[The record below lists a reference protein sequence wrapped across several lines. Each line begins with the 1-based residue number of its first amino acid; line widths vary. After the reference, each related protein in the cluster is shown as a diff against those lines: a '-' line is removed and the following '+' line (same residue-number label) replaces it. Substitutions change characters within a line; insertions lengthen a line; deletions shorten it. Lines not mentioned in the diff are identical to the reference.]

1 MKLKNYK
8 LFFQVFILIF
18 LIIIQKKIS
27 KINIILL
34 NNKYNGNANSFN
46 NMNSIK
52 KLRKVVYSVILG
64 NYDEIKKIQLQSG
77 YDYFLFS
84 DIYNNSFIK
93 TNWTILQIPEQVRNL
108 NISRVKKQ
116 RYLKLHPHLFFQNYD
131 FSIYID
137 ATFSIIGDLNE
148 FLLRILSPKYYIYSL
163 EHPER
168 NTVLSETFA
177 VVQYYKEKNSMAKM
191 IRNKYKQENFTDNTG
206 LLESCIIIR
215 RHNEEKCI
223 DLMNNWFGEIKN
235 NSHRDQLSFNYII
248 WKKKYQIKYI
258 VKNFVLEYFT
268 QSKWHKHGLNLN
280 EINNI

>member
-8 LFFQVFILIF
+8 LFFQVFILIY

-268 QSKWHKHGLNLN
+268 QNSFHKKGLNLN
-280 EINNI
+280 EIDNK

>member
-8 LFFQVFILIF
+8 LFFQVFILIY
-18 LIIIQKKIS
+18 LVIIQKKIS

-77 YDYFLFS
+77 YDYFLFT
-84 DIYNNSFIK
+84 DINNNSFIK

-268 QSKWHKHGLNLN
+268 QNGFHKKRLNLN
-280 EINNI
+280 EIDNK

>member
-8 LFFQVFILIF
+8 LFFQVFILIY

-27 KINIILL
+27 KKNIILL

-177 VVQYYKEKNSMAKM
+177 VVQCCKEKNSMAKM

-268 QSKWHKHGLNLN
+268 QNGFHKKRLNLN
-280 EINNI
+280 EIDNK

>member
-1 MKLKNYK
+1 M
-8 LFFQVFILIF
+8 QHF
-18 LIIIQKKIS
+18 L
-27 KINIILL
+27 
-34 NNKYNGNANSFN
+34 
-46 NMNSIK
+46 
-52 KLRKVVYSVILG
+52 
-64 NYDEIKKIQLQSG
+64 
-77 YDYFLFS
+77 
-84 DIYNNSFIK
+84 
-93 TNWTILQIPEQVRNL
+93 
-108 NISRVKKQ
+108 
-116 RYLKLHPHLFFQNYD
+116 
-131 FSIYID
+131 
-137 ATFSIIGDLNE
+137 IGDLNE

-268 QSKWHKHGLNLN
+268 QNGFHKKGLNLN
-280 EINNI
+280 EIDNK

>member
-8 LFFQVFILIF
+8 LFFQVFILIY

-27 KINIILL
+27 KKNIILL

-268 QSKWHKHGLNLN
+268 QNGFHKKRLNLN
-280 EINNI
+280 EIDNK

>member
-8 LFFQVFILIF
+8 LFFQVFILIY